1 MQLGRSMVAS
11 GKPTLGWGPLP
22 PSRFN
27 YDPIQVR
34 QEVYDFKAWAAIII
48 NPNATS
54 MLYSAVQNG
63 NTSYDPLG
71 AIQLVYQDARD
82 DTIWYDFMLPLV
94 SEFMTE
100 AQSMV
105 GSEWTRMVLQ
115 NATTD
120 RTLLTNIA
128 RVPQALSPA
137 IGYSQY
143 NLRPFYPYQTIPAVT
158 VGLIYLIIISFF
170 SFAFYLPVWMQY
182 LKPEG
187 HPPLKFWQLVTI
199 RWLGTVAAY
208 FFLSLAY
215 SLISLAFQI
224 NFSGGNPVSSE
235 TQPTLIEY
243 GNPDSNGKRTFMI
256 YWVSDFPALACFPL
270 NFADLD
276 QMLNFVGMNAL
287 GLACENVAMFVGQP
301 WTGLWLIFWVITNVS
316 TSFYDITIEP
326 HFYYWGYA
334 WPLHSG
340 KYHANVTTIEERT
353 LMSVQWW
360 KAAGIC
366 CLVFTHAWGSTL
378 ESSLPGLLSTARYS
392 HLHAGGSS
400 TRTATTSTNTGR
412 KQYAAVIE
420 NAGHRQDVRLF

>member
-1 MQLGRSMVAS
+1 MSSSENDSNGNQNDDKEKNGALHNQHVRRSVTGKWLLTTTVLMIFILSVLSIYWGSLFHVERNLSSLVVYIVDFDAQVAPYNTSGTTPLVGPTIVQLGRSMVAS

-208 FFLSLAY
+208 FFYLWH
-215 SLISLAFQI
+215 
-224 NFSGGNPVSSE
+224 
-235 TQPTLIEY
+235 TL
-243 GNPDSNGKRTFMI
+243 
-256 YWVSDFPALACFPL
+256 
-270 NFADLD
+270 
-276 QMLNFVGMNAL
+276 
-287 GLACENVAMFVGQP
+287 
-301 WTGLWLIFWVITNVS
+301 
-316 TSFYDITIEP
+316 
-326 HFYYWGYA
+326 
-334 WPLHSG
+334 
-340 KYHANVTTIEERT
+340 
-353 LMSVQWW
+353 
-360 KAAGIC
+360 
-366 CLVFTHAWGSTL
+366 
-378 ESSLPGLLSTARYS
+378 
-392 HLHAGGSS
+392 
-400 TRTATTSTNTGR
+400 
-412 KQYAAVIE
+412 
-420 NAGHRQDVRLF
+420 